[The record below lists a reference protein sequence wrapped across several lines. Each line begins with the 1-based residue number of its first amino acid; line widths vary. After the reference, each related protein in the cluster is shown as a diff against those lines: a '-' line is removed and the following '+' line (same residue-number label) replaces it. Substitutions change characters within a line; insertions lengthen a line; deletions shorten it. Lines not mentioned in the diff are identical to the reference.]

1 MEQNFV
7 PRHVRELKEPNA
19 DTAPPEPIAIETL
32 RDSPA
37 WVLLG
42 EPGAGKTTAFQQEAA
57 ACGGRYLRIAEF
69 LEMDDVSD
77 WQGKTLFLDALDET
91 RASADGTTLL
101 KVSNKLKKLGKPKFR
116 VSCRAADW
124 YGASDRGDLGGDV
137 QVFAL
142 EPLAE
147 QEIEQCLQRLAI
159 PDVQNFM
166 QQARDAGIF
175 ELLENPQTLQLLAQA
190 FQSGFPSSRRAVF
203 EQACQQQA
211 HEHNKRQRDRTRDAS
226 TQVEQVEDLLDMAGQ
241 LCAVMLLSDQDG
253 FALDAAVASKRYA
266 SLQQCAPQNLN
277 TAETVLRRPLFIADG
292 EEQVRPSHRSVA
304 EFLAACWL
312 AKQIDGHGLPLKR
325 VLKLL
330 LGFDQKTVAGLRGL
344 YAWLATLCISA
355 CQRLIAA
362 DVLTVVL
369 YGDVKEMLP
378 DMKKLVWEKLKTDC
392 SVFLSL
398 DQFLQ
403 STALGGLWCDSL
415 HDEFLNVLQNPSRDD
430 EAQSLVNIVLRILAT
445 AHELPDGLKSGL
457 QAILPNMAQQADRWQ
472 GIRSKAVQVWLD
484 VVNPSD
490 SEALQCLN
498 ALAQYGDDEA
508 ALVLLVQ
515 RLYPHSLTI
524 KQLMSYLRPP
534 DLNFLS
540 GASLVYQL
548 PSIIR
553 DEHIPEALDIWS
565 KRDDLS
571 VHDYQRPFLRHTFEK
586 LLQHGVEQYGDAVSD
601 QRLFNWLLIGVDQYG
616 RNYFKEYKQA
626 LQDWLKARPQR
637 CLGLLGICYAQ
648 CLGKANDWKEAQQQL
663 ARYIGLG
670 IYQRRLGGVLLDID
684 SSEIDPPVDM
694 TLWHFQ
700 QLQKTSDAPVAQ
712 LHLRNVMF
720 SLHAK
725 AQQAVSLEMV
735 EAWAAQDSGYQEWL
749 KPYLYWEGLT
759 NPDYYWEGLTNPD
772 YDTQKQ
778 AHEWQQQDEAK
789 RHERYQAIQLF
800 LDNLTTP
807 QAHIGVLG
815 HLAHEVWNDLQ
826 FEVEVNT
833 DKVQQRFE
841 RFFPEQEGRAV
852 YTLAAQ
858 AFRLCPQRADVPS
871 VSDIIKRY
879 AEQNKVYNLQ
889 LPCLI
894 GMALLWQDGGAA
906 ILRGFTDSTLE
917 RMVCFALVNNFSRAY
932 SAWFKHLVKQCPDLV
947 AQVFMQYARAAFKT
961 NKVVGD
967 LSQYPELA
975 KLTLHRL
982 LQAVPKR
989 LKTEQLGYFSGW
1001 LKTALRQNMP
1011 ELPDLIAHK
1020 LSLRSLDMPQ
1030 RLYWLLAGTI
1040 IDSPRYES
1048 QLWNYVSDRWQR
1060 VEQVVKFL
1068 RTDEDRLEF
1077 SAQLGVHSLAK
1088 LIEMLAPHADFE
1100 IPTGVHWVSES
1111 QLLEGLV
1118 RRLMDTLSAKASP
1131 EAQTELQRL
1140 AQLPQLKPVR
1150 FNLERGALD
1159 LQQRLREQQFS
1170 YQSVEQVAQVL
1181 NNSKPTCGADLFAL
1195 TLDCLDDIAQDI
1207 KTSNSDLYR
1216 QFWSE
1221 DKQKN
1226 RHKDENSC
1234 RDAVLEMLRN
1244 KLKPQGVDCQP
1255 EGDYVADKRADIR
1268 LSVGTNINLP
1278 IEIKGEWHR
1287 KLWTSINDQLIKQYL
1302 PASGY
1307 GIYLVLWV
1315 GGDEQKLGPEGRAS
1329 SAEELQQRLTATI
1342 LQPYCNKVAVLV
1354 LDVSWHK

>member
-7 PRHVRELKEPNA
+7 PRHVRELKKQEPNSP
-19 DTAPPEPIAIETL
+19 PPEPIAIETL
-32 RDSPA
+32 RNSSA

-91 RASADGTTLL
+91 RAGADGRTLL
-101 KVSNKLKKLGKPKFR
+101 KVSNKLKKLGEPKFR

-147 QEIEQCLQRLAI
+147 LEIEQCLRHLAI
-159 PDVQNFM
+159 PNVQNFM

-175 ELLENPQTLQLLAQA
+175 ELLENPQTLQLLALA

-203 EQACQQQA
+203 EQACQKQA
-211 HEHNKRQRDRTRDAS
+211 HEHNKDYRNRARGAS
-226 TQVEQVEDLLDMAGQ
+226 TKVEDLLDTAGQ

-571 VHDYQRPFLRHTFEK
+571 IHDSRHIILHGTLEV
-586 LLQHGVEQYGDAVSD
+586 LLQRAIVQHGDAVSD

-648 CLGKANDWKEAQQQL
+648 CLGKANDWQKAQRQL
-663 ARYIGLG
+663 ERYIGFG
-670 IYQRRLGGVLLDID
+670 FSQRRLGGVLLDID

-720 SLHAK
+720 SL
-725 AQQAVSLEMV
+725 
-735 EAWAAQDSGYQEWL
+735 
-749 KPYLYWEGLT
+749 
-759 NPDYYWEGLTNPD
+759 NPD

-778 AHEWQQQDEAK
+778 AYEWQEQNEQHRREK
-789 RHERYQAIQLF
+789 YQAIQPF

-807 QAHIGVLG
+807 QAHIGALG
-815 HLAHEVWNDLQ
+815 HLAREVWNDLQ

-871 VSDIIKRY
+871 VSDIIKSY
-879 AEQNKVYNLQ
+879 VEQSEMYHLQ

-932 SAWFKHLVKQCPDLV
+932 PAWFKHSVKQRPNLV

-975 KLTLHRL
+975 ELTLHDL

-1011 ELPDLIAHK
+1011 KLPDLIAHK

-1040 IDSPRYES
+1040 VNSPRYES
-1048 QLWNYVSDRWQR
+1048 QLWDYVGDGWQR

-1100 IPTGVHWVSES
+1100 IPTGVHWV
-1111 QLLEGLV
+1111 
-1118 RRLMDTLSAKASP
+1118 RR
-1131 EAQTELQRL
+1131 
-1140 AQLPQLKPVR
+1140 
-1150 FNLERGALD
+1150 
-1159 LQQRLREQQFS
+1159 
-1170 YQSVEQVAQVL
+1170 
-1181 NNSKPTCGADLFAL
+1181 
-1195 TLDCLDDIAQDI
+1195 I
-1207 KTSNSDLYR
+1207 
-1216 QFWSE
+1216 
-1221 DKQKN
+1221 
-1226 RHKDENSC
+1226 
-1234 RDAVLEMLRN
+1234 
-1244 KLKPQGVDCQP
+1244 
-1255 EGDYVADKRADIR
+1255 
-1268 LSVGTNINLP
+1268 
-1278 IEIKGEWHR
+1278 
-1287 KLWTSINDQLIKQYL
+1287 
-1302 PASGY
+1302 
-1307 GIYLVLWV
+1307 
-1315 GGDEQKLGPEGRAS
+1315 
-1329 SAEELQQRLTATI
+1329 TATGG
-1342 LQPYCNKVAVLV
+1342 
-1354 LDVSWHK
+1354 VS